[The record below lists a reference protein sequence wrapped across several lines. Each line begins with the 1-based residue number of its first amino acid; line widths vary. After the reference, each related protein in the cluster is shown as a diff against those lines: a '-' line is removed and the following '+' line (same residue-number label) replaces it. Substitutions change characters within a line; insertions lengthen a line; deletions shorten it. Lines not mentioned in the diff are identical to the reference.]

1 MAACFCAHAGEWAE
15 GVVGEDVDSAMVCFE
30 VVDVFAEDEGPEV
43 FAEELDD
50 VEGVV
55 EAGAVAGES
64 FHETLTDAIAL
75 RLKSQVH
82 RIEMLFLVYLF

>member
-1 MAACFCAHAGEWAE
+1 M
-15 GVVGEDVDSAMVCFE
+15 GVCVTYAMVCLE

-43 FAEELDD
+43 FAEEFDD

-64 FHETLTDAIAL
+64 EESW
-75 RLKSQVH
+75 RLAYVVLCC
-82 RIEMLFLVYLF
+82 RFD